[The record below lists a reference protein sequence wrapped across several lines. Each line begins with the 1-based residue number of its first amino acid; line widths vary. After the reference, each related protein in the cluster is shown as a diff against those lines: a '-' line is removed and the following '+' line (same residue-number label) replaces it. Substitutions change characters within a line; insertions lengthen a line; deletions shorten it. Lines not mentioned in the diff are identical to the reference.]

1 MSNVNTKKVVYKQ
14 GRPGKPKDRLKA
26 LRREGI
32 SGITHSSTRIMGHLS
47 VSSGI
52 TDDSVANN
60 FIEYETDMY
69 IASEFAVLTSSDLP
83 GVDLASRQLNI
94 NTQLLPGVSRNEDD
108 SENKRP
114 VLVEGKLYARPLFR
128 VSAPGSASPWDAN
141 PNVFNGRLVTP
152 LGTDLGGLGASD
164 ETSLYDN
171 SVFNLEPNVNQDYVH
186 VNTYKYMQAMP
197 GLAPASRVVG
207 GEEYTN
213 LFCIGLQNPDGTV
226 WAGGAVALR
235 FILRYRVP
243 VVLKSALD
251 FQVSTDDGAPSGGV
265 LDGILCPA
273 RNIKDTILPN
283 LNGGVTGTTAAVE
296 QPIFP
301 DARRII
307 KQ

>member
-1 MSNVNTKKVVYKQ
+1 
-14 GRPGKPKDRLKA
+14 
-26 LRREGI
+26 
-32 SGITHSSTRIMGHLS
+32 MGHLS

-69 IASEFAVLTSSDLP
+69 IASDFTVLTSSDQP
-83 GVDLASRQLNI
+83 NVDLASRQLNI

-128 VSAPGSASPWDAN
+128 VSGPDSDVRWSAN

-152 LGTDLGGLGASD
+152 LGVDLGGLGATD

-186 VNTYKYMQAMP
+186 VNTYKYLQAMP
-197 GLAPASRVVG
+197 GLAPASRVVT

-213 LFCIGLQNPDGTV
+213 LFCIGLQNPDGTI
-226 WAGGAVALR
+226 WTGGALAMRVV
-235 FILRYRVP
+235 LRYRVP

-251 FQVSTDDGAPSGGV
+251 FRVSTDTGAPSGGV